1 MGIYLNPGNER
12 FQESINSEI
21 LVDKT
26 GLIDYTNK
34 RVKTEQKYL
43 CISRPRRFGK
53 SMAAHMLC
61 AYYDRSCDSRAMFE
75 GLEIASAPSF
85 EKYLNKYNVIF
96 INMQEFLSE
105 SDNINELLNLLSAR
119 VIRDLKREYPGYLE
133 PDEKNLM
140 FALMDIYSY
149 TKSGFVFIIDE
160 WDCIFRENR
169 NDQEAQNKYLD
180 FLRNLLKDKVY
191 VSLAYM
197 TGILPIKKYGTHSA
211 LNMFDEISMTNA
223 NGADR
228 FMGFTESE
236 VKALCDKYGMDFSE
250 TQRWYDGYILEE
262 AGHVYSPRSVVA
274 SMLSRR
280 FDSYWTKTETYEA
293 LKVYIDLD
301 FDGLK
306 AEIVSMLAGGRYK
319 VNTLRFSNDM
329 TTFANKD
336 DVFTLL
342 IHLGY
347 LGYDSV
353 SKECFIPNEEIRQ
366 EYVNAMTDKKWQS
379 VISSLERSDSLLEA
393 LLDGDAEAVAAG
405 IDAVHSDTASILS
418 YNNENTLSC
427 VISLAFYSA
436 RDSYIIKRELPT
448 GKGFAD
454 IVFIPLKHINKPAI
468 VIELKWDK
476 SAEGAIS
483 QIKDKNYCGSI
494 LDYTGDIILAGIN
507 YDKDSKKHTCI
518 IERINKDFSAY

>member
-21 LVDKT
+21 FVDKT

-61 AYYDRSCDSRAMFE
+61 AYYDRSCDSRTMFE

-85 EKYLNKYNVIF
+85 EKHLNKYDVIF

-105 SDNINELLNLLSAR
+105 SGNINELLNLLSAR
-119 VIRDLKREYPGYLE
+119 VIRDLKREYPGYLDS
-133 PDEKNLM
+133 DEKNLI

-169 NDQEAQNKYLD
+169 NDKDAQNKYLD

-197 TGILPIKKYGTHSA
+197 TGIFPIKKQGTHSS
-211 LNMFDEISMTNA
+211 LDMFDEVTMTNA
-223 NGADR
+223 LCTDR

-236 VKALCDKYGMDFSE
+236 VKVLCNKYGMDFYE
-250 TQRWYDGYILEE
+250 TQCWYNGYILEE
-262 AGHVYSPRSVVA
+262 AGHIFAPESIIEA
-274 SMLSRR
+274 MLSKK
-280 FDSYWTKTETYEA
+280 FKSYRTHTATYEV
-293 LKVYIDLD
+293 LKGYLDLA

-306 AEIVSMLAGGRYK
+306 KEIVSMLAGGRYK

-366 EYVNAMTDKKWQS
+366 EYVNAMTDKNERTKTTADL
-379 VISSLERSDSLLEA
+379 SL
-393 LLDGDAEAVAAG
+393 
-405 IDAVHSDTASILS
+405 
-418 YNNENTLSC
+418 
-427 VISLAFYSA
+427 
-436 RDSYIIKRELPT
+436 IIPE
-448 GKGFAD
+448 
-454 IVFIPLKHINKPAI
+454 I
-468 VIELKWDK
+468 
-476 SAEGAIS
+476 
-483 QIKDKNYCGSI
+483 
-494 LDYTGDIILAGIN
+494 
-507 YDKDSKKHTCI
+507 
-518 IERINKDFSAY
+518 